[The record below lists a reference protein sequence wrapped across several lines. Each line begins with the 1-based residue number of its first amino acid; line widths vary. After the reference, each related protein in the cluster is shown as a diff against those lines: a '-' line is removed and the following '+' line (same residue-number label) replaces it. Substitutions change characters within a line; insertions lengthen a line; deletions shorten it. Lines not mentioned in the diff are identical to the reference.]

1 MLEFKKLCDS
11 FEKANAVEKGVLLAQ
26 MSAKIS
32 CRLRGLDI
40 SDVDPMTVL
49 AGFIIGSVVVDGRL
63 NEQEY
68 LLIYPALVRA
78 FGDDFDFTSV
88 KVSFEKDKNGRSA
101 VAEYTEKLLQI
112 LDLLDEGIKND
123 IITLCLCVISIDGK
137 ITLREKKYIKRLCR

>member
-78 FGDDFDFTSV
+78 FGDDFDFASV

>member
-11 FEKANAVEKGVLLAQ
+11 FEKANAVEKGVLLAE

-32 CRLRGLDI
+32 YRLRMLDI
-40 SDVDPMTVL
+40 DGTDPITVL

-78 FGDDFDFTSV
+78 FGDGFDFGSG
-88 KVSFEKDKNGRSA
+88 KSSFEKDKSGRKA
-101 VAEYTEKLLQI
+101 VTEYTEKLLQI
-112 LDLLDEGIKND
+112 LDLLDDGIKND
-123 IITLCLCVISIDGK
+123 IVTLCLCVVSIDGK